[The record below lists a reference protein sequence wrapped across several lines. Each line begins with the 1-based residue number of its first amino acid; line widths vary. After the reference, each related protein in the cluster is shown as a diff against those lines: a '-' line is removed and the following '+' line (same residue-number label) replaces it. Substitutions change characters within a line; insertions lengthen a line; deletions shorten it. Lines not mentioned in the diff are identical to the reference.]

1 MKHILFIL
9 LFFTVSLNA
18 APVNILI
25 ITVDDMSADS
35 VGAFD
40 CKLPGTTPN
49 IDRLAGQSLSF
60 AHAHMTVGNCMP
72 GRNVMFSGLI
82 SHNNKVEGFY
92 QVRNPGWPHL
102 VDLMKEAGYFTGIRG
117 KASHSTPYQPYA
129 WDINLD
135 TLPDGAGAHSKDAQS
150 YGTSTA
156 HGIAKA
162 KAAGKPFCLSV
173 NVSDPHKPFWSVVKG
188 DGKDPHVPS
197 RIFTAGEVPIPG
209 FLFDDPKVRE
219 ELALYYSSVR
229 RADDCV
235 GEILKALDASGEA
248 SNTVVMFL
256 SDHGMPL
263 PFAKTQLY
271 HHSTHTP
278 WIVRWPGVT
287 RDGAVDGKHMIS
299 AVDMLPTLLD
309 IVGVKHPA
317 RLDGRSFLSL
327 IRGNTQTGRDRIFK
341 EYNENAGAS
350 RDPMRAVQTKRY
362 LYIFNPWS
370 NGERVFATAT
380 TGTVTYRRLVDLAK
394 QDNRLAKRLD
404 LYKHRVP
411 EELYDVA
418 NDPDCLHNLIAEP
431 GHQAALPSLRSE
443 LEGWMKRTK
452 DPMLAVFQ
460 KRNDAAYREAYVQK
474 EEEEALER
482 RKQRRGKNQR
492 SKRAPA
498 KQAARL

>member
-1 MKHILFIL
+1 MKRILFIFL
-9 LFFTVSLNA
+9 CFSLSMQA
-18 APVNILI
+18 APVNLLI

-35 VGAFD
+35 VGAFG
-40 CKLPGTTPN
+40 CKIPGTTPN

-60 AHAHMTVGNCMP
+60 AHAHVTVGNCMP

-92 QVRNPGWPHL
+92 QVKNPGWPHL

-135 TLPDGAGAHSKDAQS
+135 TLPDGTKAHLKDAQS
-150 YGTSTA
+150 YGISTA
-156 HGIAKA
+156 HGIAMA
-162 KAAGKPFCLSV
+162 KAVRKPFCLSV

-188 DGKDPHVPS
+188 GGKDPHLPS

-235 GEILKALDASGEA
+235 GEILKALDASGQA
-248 SNTVVMFL
+248 DNTVVMFL

-278 WIVRWPGVT
+278 WMVRWPGVT
-287 RDGAVDGKHMIS
+287 QGGALDGKHMIS

-309 IVGVKHPA
+309 IVRAKHPA
-317 RLDGRSFLSL
+317 KLDGRSFLPL
-327 IRGNTQTGRDRIFK
+327 IQGKKQIGRDHVFK

-370 NGERVFATAT
+370 NNERVFATAT
-380 TGTVTYRRLVDLAK
+380 TGTVTYRRLVALAK
-394 QDNRLAKRLD
+394 QDKRLAKRLD

-418 NDPDCLHNLIAEP
+418 NDPDCLHNLIAESR
-431 GHQAALPSLRSE
+431 HQAALLGLRSE
-443 LEGWMKRTK
+443 LEDWMKRTK
-452 DPMLAVFQ
+452 DPMLQVFQ
-460 KRNDAAYREAYVQK
+460 KRDDTAYREAYVQK
-474 EEEEALER
+474 EEKEALER

-492 SKRAPA
+492 SKRA
-498 KQAARL
+498 R

>member
-1 MKHILFIL
+1 MKSILFIFL
-9 LFFTVSLNA
+9 CFSLSLQA
-18 APVNILI
+18 APVNLLI

-35 VGAFD
+35 VGAFG
-40 CKLPGTTPN
+40 CKIPGTTPN

-60 AHAHMTVGNCMP
+60 AHAHVTVGNCMP

-92 QVRNPGWPHL
+92 QVKNPGWPHL
-102 VDLMKEAGYFTGIRG
+102 VDLMKESGYFTGIRG

-135 TLPDGAGAHSKDAQS
+135 TLPDGAKAHMKDAQS
-150 YGTSTA
+150 YGISTA
-156 HGIAKA
+156 HGIAMA
-162 KAAGKPFCLSV
+162 KAVSKPFCLSV

-188 DGKDPHVPS
+188 GGKDPHVPS

-209 FLFDDPKVRE
+209 FLFDDAKVRE

-235 GEILKALDASGEA
+235 GEILKALDASGQA
-248 SNTVVMFL
+248 DNTVVMFL

-278 WIVRWPGVT
+278 WMVRWPGVT
-287 RDGAVDGKHMIS
+287 QGGAVDGKHMIS

-309 IVGVKHPA
+309 IIGAKHPA
-317 RLDGRSFLSL
+317 KLDGRSFLPL
-327 IRGNTQTGRDRIFK
+327 IQGKKQIGRDQVFK

-370 NGERVFATAT
+370 NRERVFATAT
-380 TGTVTYRRLVDLAK
+380 TGTVTYRRLVALAK
-394 QDNRLAKRLD
+394 QDKRLAKRLN
-404 LYKHRVP
+404 LYKYRVP
-411 EELYDVA
+411 EELYDIS
-418 NDPDCLHNLIAEP
+418 NDPDCLYNLIDESR
-431 GHQAALPSLRSE
+431 HQAALPSLRSE
-443 LEGWMKRTK
+443 LEGWMNRTK
-452 DPMLAVFQ
+452 DPMLVVFQ

-474 EEEEALER
+474 EEEKALER

-492 SKRAPA
+492 SRPIPA
-498 KQAARL
+498 KQAARI

>member
-1 MKHILFIL
+1 MQ
-9 LFFTVSLNA
+9 A
-18 APVNILI
+18 APVNLLI

-35 VGAFD
+35 VGAFG
-40 CKLPGTTPN
+40 CKIPGTTPN
-49 IDRLAGQSLSF
+49 IDRLAEQSLSF
-60 AHAHMTVGNCMP
+60 AHAHVTVGNCMP

-92 QVRNPGWPHL
+92 QVKNPGWPHL

-129 WDINLD
+129 WNINLD
-135 TLPDGAGAHSKDAQS
+135 TLPDGTKAHMKDAKS
-150 YGTSTA
+150 YGISTA
-156 HGIAKA
+156 YGIAKA
-162 KAAGKPFCLSV
+162 KAERKPFCLSV
-173 NVSDPHKPFWSVVKG
+173 NVSDPHKPFWSVNKG
-188 DGKDPHVPS
+188 GGKDPHVPS

-235 GEILKALDASGEA
+235 GEILKALDASGQA
-248 SNTVVMFL
+248 DNTVVMFL

-278 WIVRWPGVT
+278 WMVRWPGVT
-287 RDGAVDGKHMIS
+287 QDGALDGKHMIS

-309 IVGVKHPA
+309 IVDAKSPA
-317 RLDGRSFLSL
+317 RLDGRSFLPL
-327 IRGNTQTGRDRIFK
+327 IRGKTQIGRDHVFK

-370 NGERVFATAT
+370 NNERVFATAT
-380 TGTVTYRRLVDLAK
+380 TGTVTYRRLVALAK
-394 QDNRLAKRLD
+394 QDKRLAKRLD

-418 NDPDCLHNLIAEP
+418 NDPDCLHNLIAESS
-431 GHQAALPSLRSE
+431 HQAALPGLRFE

-452 DPMLAVFQ
+452 DPMLQVFQ
-460 KRNDAAYREAYVQK
+460 KRDDTAYREAYVQK
-474 EEEEALER
+474 EEKEALER

-492 SKRAPA
+492 SKRA
-498 KQAARL
+498 R

>member
-1 MKHILFIL
+1 MKNILFIL
-9 LFFTVSLNA
+9 FFFTVSLHA

-35 VGAFD
+35 VGAFG

-102 VDLMKEAGYFTGIRG
+102 ADLMKEAGYFTGIRG
-117 KASHSTPYQPYA
+117 KVSHSAPYQPYA

-135 TLPDGAGAHSKDAQS
+135 TLPDGTKAHMKDARS
-150 YGTSTA
+150 YGISTA
-156 HGIAKA
+156 QGIEKA
-162 KAAGKPFCLSV
+162 KEAGKPFCLSV

-188 DGKDPHVPS
+188 GGKDPHVPS

-235 GEILKALDASGEA
+235 GKILQALEASGEA
-248 SNTVVMFL
+248 NNTVVMFL

-278 WIVRWPGVT
+278 WIVRWTGVT
-287 RDGAVDGKHMIS
+287 RAGVVDGKHMIS

-309 IVGVKHPA
+309 IVDAKYPA
-317 RLDGRSFLSL
+317 RLDGRSFLPL
-327 IRGNTQTGRDRIFK
+327 IRGKAQIGRDHVFK

-370 NGERVFATAT
+370 NSERVFATAT
-380 TGTVTYRRLVDLAK
+380 TGTVTYRRLVALAK
-394 QDNRLAKRLD
+394 QDKRLAKRLD

-418 NDPDCLHNLIAEP
+418 NDPDCLHNLISEP

-492 SKRAPA
+492 SKRSPA
-498 KQAARL
+498 KQAVRL